1 MQVAMKESSGKVYR
15 TVKDEQAVMIHPSTV
30 LRTEYDWVLYNEFV
44 LTSKQYIR
52 TCTGIRPEWL
62 LVSCFIITLHPFAVR
77 KLEVRQDADSMQEI
91 APVYFNLDTFEDGD
105 IRRSLVRAAEKKRR
119 KEAMKKAGR

>member
-15 TVKDEQAVMIHPSTV
+15 TVKDDQAVLIHPSTV
-30 LRTEYDWVLYNEFV
+30 LRTEFDWVVYNEFV

-62 LVSCFIITLHPFAVR
+62 LVRHPLQLPMLIES
-77 KLEVRQDADSMQEI
+77 KL
-91 APVYFNLDTFEDGD
+91 TD
-105 IRRSLVRAAEKKRR
+105 ILGNRSHLL
-119 KEAMKKAGR
+119 